1 MSDLI
6 RTKQSILALIRE
18 AEEIV
23 HQCGKTLDE
32 MDDYLSEF
40 LTARGVIVPPCKV
53 GDKVYEIRIKGNT
66 PKQDYGLITK
76 RSLKESI
83 RYYSERLYIK
93 EKIFSKSDRTRFG
106 RTVFLS
112 REEAEAALKGEDD
125 EQRKAD

>member
-40 LTARGVIVPPCKV
+40 LTAKGVIVPPCKV
-53 GDKVYEIRIKGNT
+53 GDTVYCIAKGF
-66 PKQDYGLITK
+66 
-76 RSLKESI
+76 KEPIEAKIDSI
-83 RYYSERLYIK
+83 IPY
-93 EKIFSKSDRTRFG
+93 SDRLIMRCKPYGYYGHYCIAYKEAAFG
-106 RTVFLS
+106 KKFFLS
-112 REEAEAALKGEDD
+112 REEAEAALKGANDG
-125 EQRKAD
+125 KAD